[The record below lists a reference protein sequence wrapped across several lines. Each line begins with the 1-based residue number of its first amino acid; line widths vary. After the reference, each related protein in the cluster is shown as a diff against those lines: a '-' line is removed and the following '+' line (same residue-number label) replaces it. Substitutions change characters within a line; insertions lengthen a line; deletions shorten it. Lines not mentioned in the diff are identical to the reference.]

1 MPPLI
6 HLPSAAG
13 ALGVLALHMPAFA
26 APLAAQ
32 PAAPAEHRFPNIT
45 ATALS
50 GRKFSLPQDLDGEV
64 NLVLVA
70 FARQQQAMVDGWMPT
85 AKSLAAELPGLRY
98 YEMPTIGRGFVLI
111 RPIISNG
118 MRNGVTAPA
127 DREATITLYT
137 NVDSFR
143 RALALP
149 SDDTVYA
156 LLLDRAGVV
165 RWRGEGTFTE
175 AQGASLRATAM
186 RLLEPAVPGGAP

>member
-1 MPPLI
+1 MLPYL
-6 HLPSAAG
+6 HLTSAAG
-13 ALGVLALHMPAFA
+13 ALGALALHAPA
-26 APLAAQ
+26 LAAQ
-32 PAAPAEHRFPNIT
+32 PAAPTEHRFPSIS

-50 GRKFSLPQDLDGEV
+50 GRKFSLPKDLEGEV

-70 FARQQQAMVDGWMPT
+70 FAREQQALVDGWLPT
-85 AKSLAAELPGLRY
+85 AKLLAAELPGLRY

-118 MRNGVTAPA
+118 MRGGVTAQA

-137 NVDSFR
+137 NVDAFR

-149 SDDTVYA
+149 SEDTIYA
-156 LLLDRAGVV
+156 LLLDRTGTV

-175 AQGASLRATAM
+175 AQGASLRAAAA
-186 RLLEPAVPGGAP
+186 RLLDPAKAGADAR